1 MDSPLCSRL
10 ARLTLLVLLLSA
22 IGRNAS
28 MGQGIVPT
36 MGTEFWLGFMKNYQ
50 GNPVQS
56 LDIFISS
63 PTNTSGLVEMP
74 LMGFSQ
80 AFTVTANVT
89 TTVTIPLA
97 QGMHQASEVVEGRSV
112 LVRTQD
118 TVAVFAI
125 NFEQFTADAA
135 VIYPVQ
141 SLGSDYR
148 IMAYPGLSGL
158 PELASE
164 FLIVARQDDTEVE
177 ITPTATTFGG
187 QPAGVP
193 FTVMLDSGQTYQ
205 VIAANELGDF
215 TGTVIRGTPG
225 SGECRTFA
233 VFSGSVC
240 TNIPDGCFA
249 CDHVVEQNLPRRA
262 WGTRYYSVPFS
273 TTTQYTYRVLADQD
287 GTQVTVNGGPPLNLN
302 AGQFVELNSFP
313 DAACFEGN
321 LPFVV
326 AQFMEGITCGS
337 NGDPAMLL
345 LNAEEQRIDRI
356 TFATVVST
364 VITNHYVN
372 IIVQQPNVDD
382 VVLDGVPV
390 PSSAFTPYPAC
401 PTVAHASLPLPV
413 GSHTLEC
420 IGGLTAYVYGM
431 GSAESYA
438 YSVGSFTP
446 EPILPLDTV
455 LCLADTNTTITL
467 SIPEPLN
474 DPYWTTQSDPNTV
487 LFQGATYTF
496 TPTASDVYIVTG
508 TSGIS
513 GCEKQFFFSIELAI
527 PPIIQALASGDSTG
541 VEACL
546 LQPVQLGVDVSP
558 PGTYVYSWSPGADL
572 NDPSIADPV
581 ANPAHTTWYTVQV
594 STLNGC
600 AVITDSVLVTVVN
613 GDVLA
618 LNTTADPPLICSGEQ
633 SQLGLTAQ
641 QVIQGLD
648 VLDVAPSS
656 LWNGILNGSI
666 SNACGSVAGNALY
679 FDGPGQR
686 SATAGPVDVSTGGTV
701 RFAIKIATGTA
712 PCEDAD
718 PGEHVVLEYSTNGG
732 GAWTIMD
739 TYYEYAHPTFTVIQV
754 NIPGPAQTANT
765 LFRWRQLA
773 NGGVGEDNWS
783 LDDVAIA
790 TNTVGGLTFTWT
802 PAATLNDP
810 SIVDPLATPPTDQW
824 YAVNVFDAQF
834 GCTYTDSVFVQVG
847 QAFDV
852 LLVDDTT
859 ICSGGSVVLN
869 AQPTSGTGHS
879 WSWSPGT
886 GLNATFLQ
894 APTASPTATI
904 TYFVTV
910 TNAEG
915 CVRTDSVTVQVDVP
929 LVVVALN
936 GTDPI
941 CSGSSTQLTA
951 VVSGG
956 QGGYSYT
963 WSPPTD
969 LNDPSAQ
976 APVASPDITTA
987 YTVTVTDT
995 LCATSASA
1003 SVTVNVIP
1011 GVTVDLG
1018 PDQVLCPGAS
1028 TVLSTGLSGP
1038 DHAWSTGAT
1047 TSSITVDQPGS
1058 YWVQVTLAQCGGTD
1072 TVDVSLAPD
1081 PGPLDFDA
1089 VACPGDSV
1097 LLIIPYEGVSYTWS
1111 GGATTRGIVVG
1122 EEGSYGFSVTD
1133 AFGCTYS
1140 GVASVIPDPLGTD
1153 IVVPNVFSPNGD
1165 GANDRFEPQANG
1177 SQDVEVSVYDRWGT
1191 EVFRSTSLAVTWDG
1205 NNPDRKASEG
1215 TYFYVIR
1222 YTPSCDDTLRE
1233 LRGHVTVLR

>member
-1 MDSPLCSRL
+1 MRSP
-10 ARLTLLVLLLSA
+10 ANLLSPATFLLLL
-22 IGRNAS
+22 AS
-28 MGQGIVPT
+28 MLLGAPRGVAQGVVPT
-36 MGTEFWLGFMKNYQ
+36 MGTEFWLGFMRNYQ

-74 LMGFSQ
+74 LLGFSQ

-89 TTVTIPLA
+89 TTVTLPLA
-97 QGMHQASEVVEGRSV
+97 QAMHQLSEVVEDRSV

-125 NFEQFTADAA
+125 NFEQFTADGA
-135 VIYPVQ
+135 VIYPVG
-141 SLGSDYR
+141 SLGNDYR

-164 FLIVARQDDTEVE
+164 FLVVARQDDTEVE
-177 ITPTATTFGG
+177 IVPTANTLGG
-187 QPAGVP
+187 HPVGVP

-205 VIAANELGDF
+205 VIAADDQGDF
-215 TGTVIRGTPG
+215 TGTVVRGTPS

-240 TNIPDGCFA
+240 TNIPDGCTA

-262 WGTRYYSVPFS
+262 WGTRYFSVPFS
-273 TTTQYTYRVLADQD
+273 TTTRYTYRILADLD
-287 GTQVTVNGGPPLNLN
+287 GTQVTVNGGAPILLD
-302 AGQFVELNSFP
+302 AGDHVELNAFN

-321 LPFVV
+321 QPFVV
-326 AQFMEGITCGS
+326 AQFMEGVSCAG

-364 VITNHYVN
+364 VITDHYVN
-372 IIVQQPNVDD
+372 IIVQQPSTDD

-390 PSSAFTPYPAC
+390 PPSAFTPFPAC
-401 PTVAHASLPLPV
+401 PTMAHAALPLPV

-420 IGGLTAYVYGM
+420 PDGLTAYVYGM

-446 EPILPLDTV
+446 QPILQLDTV

-467 SIPEPLN
+467 SIPQPLT
-474 DPYWTTQSDPNTV
+474 DPYWTTRSDPDSV
-487 LFQGATYTF
+487 LFQGPTFTF

-513 GCEKQFFFSIELAI
+513 GCEQQFHFSIELAI
-527 PPIIQALASGDSTG
+527 PPVVHALASNDSTG

-558 PGTYVYSWSPGADL
+558 PGTYVYSWQPGADL
-572 NDPSIADPV
+572 DDPAIADPV
-581 ANPAHTTWYTVQV
+581 ASPAHTTWYTVQV
-594 STLNGC
+594 ATLNGC
-600 AVITDSVLVTVVN
+600 AAAVDSVLVTVVN
-613 GDVLA
+613 GDLVQ
-618 LNTTADPPLICSGEQ
+618 LNTTADPPLICAGQS
-633 SQLGLTAQ
+633 SQLGLAAQ

-648 VLDVAPSS
+648 VLDTALSA
-656 LWNGILNGSI
+656 LWGTVLNGSL
-666 SNACGSVAGNALY
+666 SSACGAVAGNALY

-712 PCEDAD
+712 PCDDAD

-732 GAWTIMD
+732 GAWTILD
-739 TYYEYAHPTFTVIQV
+739 TYYEYAHPNFTLVQV
-754 NIPGPAQTANT
+754 LIPGPAQTANT

-773 NGGVGEDNWS
+773 NGGTGEDNWA

-790 TNTVGGLTFTWT
+790 TFTTAGLTFAWT
-802 PAATLNDP
+802 PAATLNDATLA
-810 SIVDPLATPPTDQW
+810 DPVATPPADQW
-824 YAVNVFDAQF
+824 YTVQVLDAQY
-834 GCTYTDSVFVQVG
+834 GCTYVDSVFVQVG

-859 ICSGGSVVLN
+859 ICAGGSVVLN
-869 AQPTSGTGHS
+869 AQPTSGTGHT
-879 WSWSPGT
+879 WSWSPST

-894 APTASPTATI
+894 APTASPAATT
-904 TYFVTV
+904 TYAVTV

-915 CVRTDSVTVQVDVP
+915 CQRTDSVTVHVGVP
-929 LVVVALN
+929 LVVLALT
-936 GTDPI
+936 GTEPI
-941 CSGSSTQLTA
+941 CSGGSTQLSA
-951 VVSGG
+951 IASGG
-956 QGGYSYT
+956 MGGYTFS
-963 WSPPTD
+963 WAPPNG
-969 LNDPSAQ
+969 LSDPNAQ
-976 APVASPDITTA
+976 APLASPGATTT

-995 LCATSASA
+995 LCATSAA
-1003 SVTVNVIP
+1003 AAVVVTVVP
-1011 GVTVDLG
+1011 DVDVDLG
-1018 PDQVLCPGAS
+1018 PDHTLCPGAS
-1028 TVLSTGLSGP
+1028 VVLTTGLGTAT
-1038 DHAWSTGAT
+1038 HHWNTGAT
-1047 TSSITVDQPGS
+1047 TASITVDAPGT
-1058 YWVQVTLAQCGGTD
+1058 YWVDVAMGQCAGTD
-1072 TVDVSLAPD
+1072 TVVVALAPD
-1081 PGPLDFDA
+1081 PGPLDFQA
-1089 VACPGDSV
+1089 IACPGDSV
-1097 LLIIPYEGVSYTWS
+1097 LLSVPYEGVAYTWS
-1111 GGATTRGIVVG
+1111 NGATTRTIVAGGQGI
-1122 EEGSYGFSVTD
+1122 YGFSVTD
-1133 AFGCTYS
+1133 AFGCTFS
-1140 GVASVIPDPLGTD
+1140 GTATVMPDPLGTD

-1165 GANDRFEPQANG
+1165 GANDRFEPQAHG
-1177 SQDVEVSVYDRWGT
+1177 SQAVEVTILDRWGT

-1215 TYFYVIR
+1215 TYFYIIR
-1222 YTPSCDDTLRE
+1222 YTPSCQDTVVER
-1233 LRGHVTVLR
+1233 RGHVTVLR